1 MSLASQL
8 ALLAT
13 RIGNEIRG
21 LIRPDHPGLARAW
34 ANFGY
39 EGGAMELRAAHNVA
53 SVARLATGRYRITFA
68 TPFAD
73 TDYCWVATGRSN
85 VATGTIR
92 FAAAR
97 STTDGK
103 TVATLDI
110 VCVSGAGSLAD
121 STEIN
126 LVVYR

>member
-1 MSLASQL
+1 MSLVAQL
-8 ALLAT
+8 SALAT
-13 RIGNEIRG
+13 RIGTEIKG

-39 EGGAMELRAAHNVA
+39 VGGTVDLRAAHNVA
-53 SVARLATGRYRITFA
+53 SVSRLAAGRYRITFA
-68 TPFAD
+68 TPFTD

-85 VATGTIR
+85 TATGTIR

-103 TVATLDI
+103 TTTTLDI
-110 VCVSGAGSLAD
+110 VCVTSAGSLAD
-121 STEIN
+121 TTEIN
-126 LVVYR
+126 VVVYR

>member
-8 ALLAT
+8 SLLAT
-13 RIGNEIRG
+13 RIGNEIKG

-39 EGGAMELRAAHNVA
+39 VGSAMQLRAAFNVA
-53 SVARLATGRYRITFA
+53 SVVRLSTGRYRIDFA
-68 TPFAD
+68 TPMPDAR
-73 TDYCWVATGRSN
+73 YCWVATGRSN
-85 VATGTIR
+85 TASGTIR

-97 STTDGK
+97 GTTDGK
-103 TVATLDI
+103 TAESLEI
-110 VCVSGAGSLAD
+110 VCISAAGSLAD
-121 STEIN
+121 TIEIS

>member
-53 SVARLATGRYRITFA
+53 SVTRLATGRYRITFA
-68 TPFAD
+68 TPFAG

-103 TVATLDI
+103 TVAALDI

-121 STEIN
+121 STEIS

>member
-1 MSLASQL
+1 MSLVAQL
-8 ALLAT
+8 AALVA
-13 RIGNEIRG
+13 RIGAEIKG

-39 EGGAMELRAAHNVA
+39 VGGAVDLRAAHNVA
-53 SVARLATGRYRITFA
+53 SVARLATGRYRVAFA
-68 TPFAD
+68 SPFAD

-97 STTDGK
+97 SNTDGK
-103 TVATLDI
+103 TTTTLDI

-121 STEIN
+121 STEIS

>member
-1 MSLASQL
+1 MSLVAQL
-8 ALLAT
+8 AALAT
-13 RIGNEIRG
+13 RIGAEIKG

-39 EGGAMELRAAHNVA
+39 VGGAVDLRAAHNVA
-53 SVARLATGRYRITFA
+53 SVVRLATGRYRVAFA

-103 TVATLDI
+103 TTTTLDI

>member
-39 EGGAMELRAAHNVA
+39 EGGAVELRAAHNVA
-53 SVARLATGRYRITFA
+53 SVARLATGRYRITFMR
-68 TPFAD
+68 PFAD

-103 TVATLDI
+103 TVTTLDI
-110 VCVSGAGSLAD
+110 VSVSGAGSLAD

-126 LVVYR
+126 LVVFR